1 MENTLVIK
9 DKDLMIMKLSH
20 YFITEKNYNPI
31 ILHGIN
37 DEIWLENLDSD
48 YRVIRIVG
56 HYIHNNEQMNF
67 DKFKLNRIIKQIK
80 KKTFTLNMN
89 VLSIYVDVGDNVSLK
104 EEVED
109 HYKSIFVTKIKDLKN
124 PELLEVFPDIIEKTK
139 FEEKGIDLF
148 AKITN
153 DINNKNIDKGER
165 LAKIFTNKSS
175 FITYTIIIICVIVF
189 GLMYILGNGS
199 MDEGTLLAFGAN
211 RGLLTKNGEYFR
223 LLTCAFLHKGIVHL
237 LFNMYALYVIG
248 PQVES
253 FFGKFKF
260 ILIYL
265 LSAISASTL
274 SLIFNDNVISV
285 GASGA
290 IFGLLGALL
299 YFGYYYRVYLGNVL
313 KSQIIPIILINLL
326 FGFVVLGVDNA
337 AHIGGLIGGVLTS
350 MALGAPDKKNKTDRI
365 NGFIVLAIYFGFI
378 IYMAFMMK

>member
-175 FITYTIIIICVIVF
+175 FITYTIIIICVMVF

-211 RGLLTKNGEYFR
+211 WGLLTKNGEYFR
-223 LLTCAFLHKGIVHL
+223 LLTCAFLHIGIVHL

-274 SLIFNDNVISV
+274 SLIFNDNVISA

-326 FGFVVLGVDNA
+326 FGFVVSGVDNA
-337 AHIGGLIGGVLTS
+337 AHVGGLIGGVLTS
-350 MALGAPDKKNKTDRI
+350 MALGAPDKKNKADRI

>member
-211 RGLLTKNGEYFR
+211 WGLLTKNGEYFR
-223 LLTCAFLHKGIVHL
+223 LLTCAFLHIGIVHL

>member
-211 RGLLTKNGEYFR
+211 WGLLTKNGEYFR
-223 LLTCAFLHKGIVHL
+223 LLTCAFLHIGIVHL

-274 SLIFNDNVISV
+274 SLIFNDNAISA

-326 FGFVVLGVDNA
+326 FGFVVSGVDNA
-337 AHIGGLIGGVLTS
+337 AHVGGLIGGVLTS

>member
-1 MENTLVIK
+1 MENTLVIR

-48 YRVIRIVG
+48 YRVVRIVG

-80 KKTFTLNMN
+80 KKTFTFNMN
-89 VLSIYVDVGDNVSLK
+89 VLSIYVDVGENVTMV
-104 EEVED
+104 EEEE
-109 HYKSIFVTKIKDLKN
+109 HFKSIFANKVKDLKN

-148 AKITN
+148 AKLTN
-153 DINNKNIDKGER
+153 DINNTNIDKGEK

-175 FITYTIIIICVIVF
+175 LITYTIIIICVIVF

-199 MDEGTLLAFGAN
+199 MDEGTLITFGAN
-211 RGLLTKNGEYFR
+211 LGFLTKNGEYFR
-223 LLTCAFLHKGIVHL
+223 LLTCAFLHIGIVHL

-260 ILIYL
+260 TLIYL

-274 SLIFNDNVISV
+274 SLIFNDNVISA

-313 KSQIIPIILINLL
+313 KSQIVPIILINLV
-326 FGFVVLGVDNA
+326 FGFVVSGVDNA

-350 MALGAPDKKNKTDRI
+350 MALGAPDKNNKADRI

-378 IYMAFMMK
+378 IYMAFMIK

>member
-211 RGLLTKNGEYFR
+211 WGLLTKNGEYFR
-223 LLTCAFLHKGIVHL
+223 LLTCAFLHIGIVHL

-274 SLIFNDNVISV
+274 SLIFNDNVISA

-326 FGFVVLGVDNA
+326 FGFVVSGVDNA
-337 AHIGGLIGGVLTS
+337 AHVGGLIGGVLTS

>member
-1 MENTLVIK
+1 MV
-9 DKDLMIMKLSH
+9 
-20 YFITEKNYNPI
+20 
-31 ILHGIN
+31 
-37 DEIWLENLDSD
+37 
-48 YRVIRIVG
+48 
-56 HYIHNNEQMNF
+56 
-67 DKFKLNRIIKQIK
+67 
-80 KKTFTLNMN
+80 
-89 VLSIYVDVGDNVSLK
+89 
-104 EEVED
+104 EEEE
-109 HYKSIFVTKIKDLKN
+109 HFKSIFANKVKDLKN

-153 DINNKNIDKGER
+153 DINNTNIDKGEK

-175 FITYTIIIICVIVF
+175 LITYTIIIICVIVF

-199 MDEGTLLAFGAN
+199 MDEGTLITFGAN
-211 RGLLTKNGEYFR
+211 LGFLTKNGEYFR
-223 LLTCAFLHKGIVHL
+223 LLTCAFLHIGIVHL

-260 ILIYL
+260 TLIYL

-274 SLIFNDNVISV
+274 SLIFNDNVISA

-313 KSQIIPIILINLL
+313 KSQIVPIILINLV
-326 FGFVVLGVDNA
+326 FGFVVSGVDNA

-350 MALGAPDKKNKTDRI
+350 MALGAPDKNNKADRI

-378 IYMAFMMK
+378 IYMAFMIK

>member
-1 MENTLVIK
+1 MENTLVIR

-20 YFITEKNYNPI
+20 YFITERNYNPI

-37 DEIWLENLDSD
+37 DEIWLENLEND
-48 YRVIRIVG
+48 YRVVRIVG

-67 DKFKLNRIIKQIK
+67 DKFKLNRIIKEIK
-80 KKTFTLNMN
+80 KKTFTFNMN
-89 VLSIYVDVGDNVSLK
+89 VLSIYVDVGENVTMV
-104 EEVED
+104 EEEE
-109 HYKSIFVTKIKDLKN
+109 HFKSIFANKVKDLKN

-153 DINNKNIDKGER
+153 DINNTNIDKGEK

-175 FITYTIIIICVIVF
+175 LITYTIIIICVIVF

-199 MDEGTLLAFGAN
+199 MDEGTLITFGAN
-211 RGLLTKNGEYFR
+211 LGFLTKNGEYFR
-223 LLTCAFLHKGIVHL
+223 LLTCAFLHIGIVHL

-260 ILIYL
+260 TLIYL

-274 SLIFNDNVISV
+274 SLIFNDNVISA

-313 KSQIIPIILINLL
+313 KSQIVPIILINLV
-326 FGFVVLGVDNA
+326 FGFVVSGVDNA

-350 MALGAPDKKNKTDRI
+350 MALGAPDKNNKADRI

-378 IYMAFMMK
+378 IYMAFMIK

>member
-1 MENTLVIK
+1 MENTLVIR

-48 YRVIRIVG
+48 YRVVRIVG

-80 KKTFTLNMN
+80 KKTFTFNMN
-89 VLSIYVDVGDNVSLK
+89 VLSIYVDVGENVTMVG
-104 EEVED
+104 EEE
-109 HYKSIFVTKIKDLKN
+109 HFKSIFANKVKDLKN

-153 DINNKNIDKGER
+153 DINNTNIDKGEK

-175 FITYTIIIICVIVF
+175 LITYTIIIICVIVF

-199 MDEGTLLAFGAN
+199 MDEGTLITFGAN
-211 RGLLTKNGEYFR
+211 LGFLTKNGEYFR
-223 LLTCAFLHKGIVHL
+223 LLTCAFLHIGIVHL

-260 ILIYL
+260 TLIYL

-274 SLIFNDNVISV
+274 SLIFNDNVISA

-313 KSQIIPIILINLL
+313 KSQIVPIILINLV
-326 FGFVVLGVDNA
+326 FGFVVSGVDNA

-350 MALGAPDKKNKTDRI
+350 MALGAPDKNNKADRI

-378 IYMAFMMK
+378 IYMAFMIK

>member
-1 MENTLVIK
+1 MENTLIIK

-37 DEIWLENLDSD
+37 DEIWLENLDED

-67 DKFKLNRIIKQIK
+67 DKFKLNRIIRQIK

-89 VLSIYVDVGDNVSLK
+89 VLSIYVDIGDNVSSK
-104 EEVED
+104 EETDE
-109 HYKSIFVTKIKDLKN
+109 HYKSIFVKKIKDLKN
-124 PELLEVFPDIIEKTK
+124 PELLEFFPDIIEKTK
-139 FEEKGIDLF
+139 FDEKGIDLF
-148 AKITN
+148 ARITN
-153 DINNKNIDKGER
+153 DINNTNISKGER

-175 FITYTIIIICVIVF
+175 FVTYTIIIICVILF

-199 MDEGTLLAFGAN
+199 MDENTLIAFGAN
-211 RGLLTKNGEYFR
+211 LGSFTKSGEYFR
-223 LLTCAFLHKGIVHL
+223 LITCAFLHIGVVHL
-237 LFNMYALYVIG
+237 LFNMYALYVLG

-260 ILIYL
+260 TLIYL
-265 LSAISASTL
+265 LSAVSASIL
-274 SLIFNDNVISV
+274 SLIFNDNVISA

-313 KSQIIPIILINLL
+313 KSQIVPIVLINLL
-326 FGFVVLGVDNA
+326 FGFVVQGVDNA
-337 AHIGGLIGGVLTS
+337 AHIGGLIGGILTS

-365 NGFIVLAIYFGFI
+365 NGFIVLTIYFGFI
-378 IYMAFMMK
+378 IYMAFFMK

>member
-1 MENTLVIK
+1 MENTLVIR

-20 YFITEKNYNPI
+20 YFITERNYNPI

-48 YRVIRIVG
+48 YRVVRIVG

-80 KKTFTLNMN
+80 KKTFTFNMN
-89 VLSIYVDVGDNVSLK
+89 VLSIYVDVGENVTMV
-104 EEVED
+104 EEEE
-109 HYKSIFVTKIKDLKN
+109 HFKSIFANKVKDLKN

-153 DINNKNIDKGER
+153 DINNTNIDKGEK

-175 FITYTIIIICVIVF
+175 LITYTIIIICVIVF

-199 MDEGTLLAFGAN
+199 MDEGTLITFGAN
-211 RGLLTKNGEYFR
+211 LGFLTKNGEYFR
-223 LLTCAFLHKGIVHL
+223 LLTCAFLHIGIVHL

-260 ILIYL
+260 TLIYL

-274 SLIFNDNVISV
+274 SLIFNDNVISA

-313 KSQIIPIILINLL
+313 KSQIVPIILINLV
-326 FGFVVLGVDNA
+326 FGFVVSGVDNA

-350 MALGAPDKKNKTDRI
+350 MALGAPDKNNKADRI

-378 IYMAFMMK
+378 IYMAFMIK

>member
-1 MENTLVIK
+1 MENTLVIR

-48 YRVIRIVG
+48 YRVVRIVG

-80 KKTFTLNMN
+80 KKTFTFNMN
-89 VLSIYVDVGDNVSLK
+89 VLSIYVDVGENVTMV
-104 EEVED
+104 EEEE
-109 HYKSIFVTKIKDLKN
+109 HFKSIFANKVKDLKN

-153 DINNKNIDKGER
+153 DINNTNIDKGEK

-175 FITYTIIIICVIVF
+175 LITYTIIIICVIVF

-199 MDEGTLLAFGAN
+199 MDEGTLITFGAN
-211 RGLLTKNGEYFR
+211 LGFLTKNGEYFR
-223 LLTCAFLHKGIVHL
+223 LLTCAFLHIGIVHL

-260 ILIYL
+260 TLIYL

-274 SLIFNDNVISV
+274 SLIFNDNVISA

-290 IFGLLGALL
+290 IFGWLGALL

-313 KSQIIPIILINLL
+313 KSQIVPIILINLV
-326 FGFVVLGVDNA
+326 FGFVVSGVDNA

-350 MALGAPDKKNKTDRI
+350 MALGAPDKNNKADRI

-378 IYMAFMMK
+378 IYMAFMIK

>member
-1 MENTLVIK
+1 MENTLVIR

-48 YRVIRIVG
+48 YRVVRIVG

-80 KKTFTLNMN
+80 KKTFTFNMN
-89 VLSIYVDVGDNVSLK
+89 VLSIYVDVGENVTMV
-104 EEVED
+104 EEEE
-109 HYKSIFVTKIKDLKN
+109 HFKSIFANKVKDLKN

-153 DINNKNIDKGER
+153 DINNTNIDKGEK

-175 FITYTIIIICVIVF
+175 LITYTIIIICVIVF

-199 MDEGTLLAFGAN
+199 MDEGTLITFGAN
-211 RGLLTKNGEYFR
+211 LGFLTKNGEYFR
-223 LLTCAFLHKGIVHL
+223 LLTCAFLHIGIVHL
-237 LFNMYALYVIG
+237 LFNMYALYIIG

-260 ILIYL
+260 TLIYL

-274 SLIFNDNVISV
+274 SLIFNDNVISA

-290 IFGLLGALL
+290 IFGWLGALL

-313 KSQIIPIILINLL
+313 KSQIVPIILINLV
-326 FGFVVLGVDNA
+326 FGFVVSGVDNA

-350 MALGAPDKKNKTDRI
+350 MALGAPDKNNKADRI

-378 IYMAFMMK
+378 IYMAFMIK

>member
-211 RGLLTKNGEYFR
+211 WGLLTKNGEYFR
-223 LLTCAFLHKGIVHL
+223 LLTCAFLHIGIVHL

-274 SLIFNDNVISV
+274 SLIFNDNVISA

-326 FGFVVLGVDNA
+326 FGFVVSGVDNA
-337 AHIGGLIGGVLTS
+337 AHVGGLIGGVLTS
-350 MALGAPDKKNKTDRI
+350 MALGAPDKKNKADRI

>member
-1 MENTLVIK
+1 MENTLVIR

-48 YRVIRIVG
+48 YRVVRIVG

-80 KKTFTLNMN
+80 KKTFTFNMN
-89 VLSIYVDVGDNVSLK
+89 VLSIYVDVGENVTMV
-104 EEVED
+104 EEEE
-109 HYKSIFVTKIKDLKN
+109 HFKSIFANKVKDLKN

-153 DINNKNIDKGER
+153 DINNTNIDKGEK

-175 FITYTIIIICVIVF
+175 LITYTIIIICVIVF

-199 MDEGTLLAFGAN
+199 MDEGTLITFGAN
-211 RGLLTKNGEYFR
+211 LGFLTKNGENFR
-223 LLTCAFLHKGIVHL
+223 LLTCAFLHIGIVHL

-260 ILIYL
+260 TLIYL

-274 SLIFNDNVISV
+274 SLIFNDNVISA

-313 KSQIIPIILINLL
+313 KSQIVPIILINLV
-326 FGFVVLGVDNA
+326 FGFVVSGVDNA

-350 MALGAPDKKNKTDRI
+350 MALGAPDKNNKADRI

-378 IYMAFMMK
+378 IYMAFMIK

>member
-1 MENTLVIK
+1 MENTLVIR

-48 YRVIRIVG
+48 YRVVRIVG

-80 KKTFTLNMN
+80 KKTFTFNMN
-89 VLSIYVDVGDNVSLK
+89 VLSIYVDVGENVTMV
-104 EEVED
+104 EEEE
-109 HYKSIFVTKIKDLKN
+109 HFKSIFANKVKDLKN

-153 DINNKNIDKGER
+153 DINNTNIDKGEK

-175 FITYTIIIICVIVF
+175 LITYTIIIICVIVF

-199 MDEGTLLAFGAN
+199 MDEGTLITFGAN
-211 RGLLTKNGEYFR
+211 LGFLTKNGEYFR
-223 LLTCAFLHKGIVHL
+223 LLTCAFLHIGIVHL
-237 LFNMYALYVIG
+237 LFNMYALFVIG

-260 ILIYL
+260 TLIYL

-274 SLIFNDNVISV
+274 SLIFNDNVISA

-313 KSQIIPIILINLL
+313 KSQIVPIILINLV
-326 FGFVVLGVDNA
+326 FGFVVSGVDNA

-350 MALGAPDKKNKTDRI
+350 MALGAPDKNNKADRI

-378 IYMAFMMK
+378 IYMAFMIK

>member
-1 MENTLVIK
+1 MENTLVIR

-48 YRVIRIVG
+48 YRVVRIVG

-80 KKTFTLNMN
+80 KKTFTFNMN
-89 VLSIYVDVGDNVSLK
+89 VLSIYVDVGENVTMV
-104 EEVED
+104 EEEE
-109 HYKSIFVTKIKDLKN
+109 HFKSIFANKVKDLKN

-153 DINNKNIDKGER
+153 DINNTNIDKGEK

-175 FITYTIIIICVIVF
+175 LITYTIIIICVIVC

-199 MDEGTLLAFGAN
+199 MDEGTLITFGAN
-211 RGLLTKNGEYFR
+211 LGFLTKNGEYFR
-223 LLTCAFLHKGIVHL
+223 LLTCAFLHIGIVHL

-260 ILIYL
+260 TLIYL

-274 SLIFNDNVISV
+274 SLIFNDNVISA

-313 KSQIIPIILINLL
+313 KSQIVPIILINLV
-326 FGFVVLGVDNA
+326 FGFVVSGVHNA

-350 MALGAPDKKNKTDRI
+350 MALGAPDKNNKADRI

-378 IYMAFMMK
+378 IYMAFMIK

>member
-1 MENTLVIK
+1 MENTLVIR

-48 YRVIRIVG
+48 YRVVRIVG

-80 KKTFTLNMN
+80 KKTFTFNMN
-89 VLSIYVDVGDNVSLK
+89 VLSIYVDVGENVTMV
-104 EEVED
+104 EEEE
-109 HYKSIFVTKIKDLKN
+109 HFKSIFANKVKDLKN

-153 DINNKNIDKGER
+153 DINNTNIDKGEK

-175 FITYTIIIICVIVF
+175 LITYTIIIICVIVF

-199 MDEGTLLAFGAN
+199 MDEGTLITFGAN
-211 RGLLTKNGEYFR
+211 LGFLTKNGEYFR
-223 LLTCAFLHKGIVHL
+223 LLTCAFLHIGIVHL

-260 ILIYL
+260 TLIYL

-274 SLIFNDNVISV
+274 SLIFNDNVISA

-313 KSQIIPIILINLL
+313 KSQIVPIILINLV
-326 FGFVVLGVDNA
+326 FGFVVSGVDNA

-350 MALGAPDKKNKTDRI
+350 MALGAPDKNNKADRI

-378 IYMAFMMK
+378 VYMAFMIK

>member
-1 MENTLVIK
+1 MENTLVIR

-48 YRVIRIVG
+48 YRVVRIVG

-80 KKTFTLNMN
+80 KKTFTFNMN
-89 VLSIYVDVGDNVSLK
+89 VLSIYVDVGENVTMV
-104 EEVED
+104 EEEE
-109 HYKSIFVTKIKDLKN
+109 HFKSIFANKVKDLKN

-153 DINNKNIDKGER
+153 DINNTNIDKGEK

-175 FITYTIIIICVIVF
+175 LITYTIIIICVIVF

-199 MDEGTLLAFGAN
+199 MDEGTLITFGAN
-211 RGLLTKNGEYFR
+211 LGFLTKNGEYFR
-223 LLTCAFLHKGIVHL
+223 LLTCAFLHIGIVHL

-260 ILIYL
+260 TLIYL

-274 SLIFNDNVISV
+274 SLIFNDNVISA

-313 KSQIIPIILINLL
+313 KSQIVPIILINLV
-326 FGFVVLGVDNA
+326 FGFVVSGVDNA

-350 MALGAPDKKNKTDRI
+350 MALGAPDKNNKADRI

-378 IYMAFMMK
+378 IYMAFMIK